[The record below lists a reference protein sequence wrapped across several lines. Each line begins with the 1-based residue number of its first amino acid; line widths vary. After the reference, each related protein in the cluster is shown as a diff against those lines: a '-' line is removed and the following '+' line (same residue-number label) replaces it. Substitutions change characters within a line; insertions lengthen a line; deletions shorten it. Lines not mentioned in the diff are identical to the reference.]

1 MRNKKQTSNVGEG
14 IISGDASWT
23 FGGDTPKTF
32 TAHVK
37 RSVPFYDVG
46 HDLIIKYSDFF
57 VKEDSICYELGV
69 STGALISELA
79 SYHNKT
85 VRWIGLDIQSCMIK
99 QAKLEIKNRDKNV
112 KNIQLIEDN
121 IVTFDYEPS
130 DLILSYYTVQFIPP
144 RLRQTLINKI
154 YNSLNWGGAFI
165 IFEKVRGPDA
175 RFQDM
180 AASLYTDFKLKQ
192 GYTAQE
198 IISKS
203 KSLKRV
209 LEPFSTQGNIDIF
222 KRAGFVDIMSIFKYI
237 CFEGFVCIK

>member
-1 MRNKKQTSNVGEG
+1 
-14 IISGDASWT
+14 
-23 FGGDTPKTF
+23 
-32 TAHVK
+32 
-37 RSVPFYDVG
+37 
-46 HDLIIKYSDFF
+46 
-57 VKEDSICYELGV
+57 
-69 STGALISELA
+69 
-79 SYHNKT
+79 
-85 VRWIGLDIQSCMIK
+85 MIK

-237 CFEGFVCIK
+237 CFEGFICIK